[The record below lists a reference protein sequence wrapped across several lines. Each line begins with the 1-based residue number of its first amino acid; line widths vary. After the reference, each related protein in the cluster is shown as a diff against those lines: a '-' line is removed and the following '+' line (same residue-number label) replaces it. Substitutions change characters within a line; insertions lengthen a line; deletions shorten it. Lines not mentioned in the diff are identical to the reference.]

1 LAQADWV
8 TSTCGDLVFA
18 DRSWTCTVHFTDNQ
32 ETLTDFRT
40 SATDGL
46 DPSAIPA
53 LVAQYGNNE
62 LEVPPDEPLWLK
74 FAKQVYENP
83 LILLLMGSSVVS
95 ALMGNYDDAMCVVI
109 AVLIVLTGEYFLM
122 VLR

>member
-1 LAQADWV
+1 M
-8 TSTCGDLVFA
+8 FA